1 MPKKSKA
8 LLDAYG
14 TMVNRLSF
22 RLFALLALALFPLG
36 VIAVYQTDQ
45 VLDETENLRRN
56 ALFFETT
63 SAARD
68 ERELIQQTLGS
79 AEGLAAL
86 SILDDAPACR
96 EVMRE
101 FAESNAHIAFAG
113 YTKLSGIMECG
124 SEGEEVGDFRTLER
138 LQRALDADGPSVYVA
153 PLGSISQQPV
163 LVVNHPVYVD
173 RSLTGIVS
181 LSVPLRLTYQPL
193 TSPRYDHELRFV
205 TFTNDGQTISA
216 SGGRDNAE
224 DILPQMIDPK
234 DLTRHVGTTFTGE
247 DGLGEE
253 RIYAVA
259 SIFQDQVSV
268 IASWPARTSV
278 WGGALAFY
286 VLNLLFP
293 FAIWAAGLAFA
304 WYELRRVVIR
314 HVRDLRSAMRR
325 FALGQRDGFPLR
337 LENPPEEFAE
347 AERAFNR
354 MAIIIAESEARQ
366 DKDLKDKEV
375 LLKEVHHRVKNNLQM
390 IASIMNMQLR
400 SAKTPE
406 AKFMLASLQRRVN
419 GLAML
424 HRTLYTT
431 PDLLTIEANELLEAV
446 VTDISTMMT
455 VPGIKI
461 ERELDALPLYPDQ
474 AVPLSMLLAEAL
486 TNALKYVGAK
496 KDETPSVRV
505 TLKEQ
510 SGGQYQ
516 LSVINSKG
524 PIMLRPIP
532 EVETISGLGTKL
544 MKAFVSQL
552 DGHQEVTEDDDHYG
566 LHVTF
571 ERKDF
576 ESAT

>member
-1 MPKKSKA
+1 
-8 LLDAYG
+8 
-14 TMVNRLSF
+14 MVNRLSF

-36 VIAVYQTDQ
+36 IIAVYQTDQ
-45 VLDETENLRRN
+45 LLDETENLRRN

-63 SAARD
+63 SVARD

-96 EVMRE
+96 QVMRE
-101 FAESNAHIAFAG
+101 FAESNSHIAFAG
-113 YTKLSGIMECG
+113 YTKISGIMECG
-124 SEGEEVGDFRTLER
+124 SQDDEVRDMRGLER

-153 PLGSISQQPV
+153 PVGSITKQPV
-163 LVVNHPVYVD
+163 LVVNHPVYID
-173 RSLTGIVS
+173 RSLAGVVS
-181 LSVPLRLTYQPL
+181 LSVPLRLTDKPL
-193 TSPRYDHELRFV
+193 TSNRFEHELRFV
-205 TFTNDGQTISA
+205 TFARDGQVISA
-216 SGGRDNAE
+216 SSGRDNARDVLPRDIDTE
-224 DILPQMIDPK
+224 DLG
-234 DLTRHVGTTFTGE
+234 RRVGTTFTGVN
-247 DGLGEE
+247 GLGED
-253 RIYAVA
+253 RIYAVV

-268 IASWPARTSV
+268 IASWPTQDSL
-278 WGGALAFY
+278 WGGALSYYA
-286 VLNLLFP
+286 VSLLFP
-293 FAIWAAGLAFA
+293 LAIWAAGLAFA

-314 HVRDLRSAMRR
+314 HVGDLRSAMRR
-325 FALGQRDGFPLR
+325 FALGQRDGFPLK
-337 LENPPEEFAE
+337 LHNPPEEFAE

-424 HRTLYTT
+424 HRTLYTS
-431 PDLLTIEANELLEAV
+431 PDLLTIEAHELLEAV

-455 VPGIKI
+455 VPGIVI
-461 ERELDALPLYPDQ
+461 DREIDPLPLYPDQ

-486 TNALKYVGAK
+486 TNALKYVGANEGGK
-496 KDETPSVRV
+496 LFVGV

-510 SGGQYQ
+510 ADGRYR
-516 LSVINSKG
+516 LSVVNSKG
-524 PIMLRPIP
+524 PMRPQTTP
-532 EVETISGLGTKL
+532 EVETVSGLGTKL
-544 MKAFVSQL
+544 MQAFVSQL
-552 DGHQEVTEDDDHYG
+552 DGQQEVIEDDEHYA
-566 LHVTF
+566 LHVMF
-571 ERKDF
+571 EKKDF
-576 ESAT
+576 EADT

>member
-1 MPKKSKA
+1 
-8 LLDAYG
+8 
-14 TMVNRLSF
+14 MVNRLSF

-36 VIAVYQTDQ
+36 VIAVYQTDK
-45 VLDETENLRRN
+45 VLDETERLRRN

-96 EVMRE
+96 QVMRE
-101 FAESNAHIAFAG
+101 FTENNAHIAFAG
-113 YTKLSGIMECG
+113 YTNVSGIMECG
-124 SEGEEVGDFRTLER
+124 SDGDEVRDLSQLER
-138 LQRALDADGPSVYVA
+138 LKNAINADGPSVYVA
-153 PLGSISQQPV
+153 AYGSITQQPV
-163 LVVNHPVYVD
+163 LVANHPVYTD
-173 RSLTGIVS
+173 RNLAGVVS
-181 LSVPLRLTYQPL
+181 LSVPLRLTDQDL
-193 TSPRYDHELRFV
+193 TSRLYGHDLRVV
-205 TFTNDGQTISA
+205 TFTGDGQVISA
-216 SGGRDNAE
+216 SGGRENA
-224 DILPQMIDPK
+224 DVILPQNIDAK
-234 DLTRHVGTTFTGE
+234 DLNRQVGTTFPGIN
-247 DGLGEE
+247 GVGEE

-268 IASWPARTSV
+268 IASWPAQASA
-278 WGGALAFY
+278 WGGTVSHYA
-286 VLNLLFP
+286 LNLLFP
-293 FAIWAAGLAFA
+293 LAIWAAGLAFA

-337 LENPPEEFAE
+337 LRNPPEEFAE

-446 VTDISTMMT
+446 VTDIATMMT
-455 VPGIKI
+455 VPGVVI
-461 ERELDALPLYPDQ
+461 ERQIDTLPLYPDQ

-486 TNALKYVGAK
+486 TNALKYVGAQ
-496 KDETPSVRV
+496 EGEQPSVLV
-505 TLKEQ
+505 SLKEQ
-510 SGGQYQ
+510 DDGRYR

-524 PIMLRPIP
+524 PVMPQPIP
-532 EVETISGLGTKL
+532 DVETVSGLGTKL
-544 MKAFVSQL
+544 MQAFVSQL
-552 DGHQEVTEDDDHYG
+552 EGHQEVTEDDDYYR
-566 LHVTF
+566 LQLVF

-576 ESAT
+576 ESVI

>member
-1 MPKKSKA
+1 
-8 LLDAYG
+8 
-14 TMVNRLSF
+14 MVNRLSF

-36 VIAVYQTDQ
+36 VIAVYQTDK
-45 VLDETENLRRN
+45 VLDETERLRRN

-96 EVMRE
+96 QVMRE
-101 FAESNAHIAFAG
+101 FTENNAHIAFAG
-113 YTKLSGIMECG
+113 YTNVSGIMECG
-124 SEGEEVGDFRTLER
+124 SDGDEVRDLSQLER
-138 LQRALDADGPSVYVA
+138 LKNAINADGPSVYVA
-153 PLGSISQQPV
+153 AYGSITQQPV
-163 LVVNHPVYVD
+163 LVANHPVYTD
-173 RSLTGIVS
+173 RNLAGVVS
-181 LSVPLRLTYQPL
+181 LSVPLRLTDQDL
-193 TSPRYDHELRFV
+193 TSRLYGHDLRVV
-205 TFTNDGQTISA
+205 TFTGDGQVISA
-216 SGGRDNAE
+216 SGGRENA
-224 DILPQMIDPK
+224 DVILPQNIDAK
-234 DLTRHVGTTFTGE
+234 DLNRQVGTTFPGIN
-247 DGLGEE
+247 GVGEE

-268 IASWPARTSV
+268 IASWPAQASA
-278 WGGALAFY
+278 WGGTLSHYA
-286 VLNLLFP
+286 LNLLFP
-293 FAIWAAGLAFA
+293 LAIWAAGLAFA

-337 LENPPEEFAE
+337 LRNPPEEFAE

-446 VTDISTMMT
+446 VTDIATMMT
-455 VPGIKI
+455 VPGVVI
-461 ERELDALPLYPDQ
+461 ERQIDTLPLYPDQ

-486 TNALKYVGAK
+486 TNALKYVGAQ
-496 KDETPSVRV
+496 EGEQPSVLV
-505 TLKEQ
+505 SLKEQ
-510 SGGQYQ
+510 DDGRYR

-524 PIMLRPIP
+524 PVMPQPIP
-532 EVETISGLGTKL
+532 DVETVSGLGTKL
-544 MKAFVSQL
+544 MQAFVSQL
-552 DGHQEVTEDDDHYG
+552 EGHQEVTEDDDYYR
-566 LHVTF
+566 LQLVF

-576 ESAT
+576 ESVI

>member
-1 MPKKSKA
+1 
-8 LLDAYG
+8 
-14 TMVNRLSF
+14 MVNRLSF
-22 RLFALLALALFPLG
+22 RLFALMALALFPLG

-45 VLDETENLRRN
+45 VLDETENLRLN

-113 YTKLSGIMECG
+113 YTKMSGMMEC
-124 SEGEEVGDFRTLER
+124 SSDSDEVRDFSKLER
-138 LQRALDADGPSVYVA
+138 LQRALNADGPSVYVA
-153 PLGSISQQPV
+153 ALGSVTQQPV
-163 LVVNHPVYVD
+163 LVVNHPVYID
-173 RSLTGIVS
+173 RSLAGVVS
-181 LSVPLRLTYQPL
+181 LSVPLRMTYQPL
-193 TSPRYDHELRFV
+193 TSRRFDHELRFV
-205 TFTNDGQTISA
+205 TFTRDGQVVSA
-216 SGGRDNAE
+216 SGGRENAE
-224 DILPQMIDPK
+224 DILPRLIAPQ
-234 DLTRHVGTTFTGE
+234 DLNRQVGTTFTGVN
-247 DGLGEE
+247 GLGEE

-268 IASWPARTSV
+268 IASWPARASA
-278 WGGALAFY
+278 WGGGALSYY

-293 FAIWAAGLAFA
+293 LAIWAAGLAFA

-337 LENPPEEFAE
+337 LQNPPEEFAE

-455 VPGIKI
+455 VPGIEI
-461 ERELDALPLYPDQ
+461 ERDIDTLPLYPDQ

-486 TNALKYVGAK
+486 TNALKYAGADQGEK
-496 KDETPSVRV
+496 PSVKV

-510 SGGQYQ
+510 DDGRYR
-516 LSVINSKG
+516 LSVTNSKG
-524 PIMLRPIP
+524 PVRPQPIP
-532 EVETISGLGTKL
+532 DVETVSGLGTKL
-544 MKAFVSQL
+544 MQAFVSQL
-552 DGHQEVTEDDDHYG
+552 EGEQQVTDDDTHYA
-566 LHVTF
+566 LHVVF

-576 ESAT
+576 EAPS